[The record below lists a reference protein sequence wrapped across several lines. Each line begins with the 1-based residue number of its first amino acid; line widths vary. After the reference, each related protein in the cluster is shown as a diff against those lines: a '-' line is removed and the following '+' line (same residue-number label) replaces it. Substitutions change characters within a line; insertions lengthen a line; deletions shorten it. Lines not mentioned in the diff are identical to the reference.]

1 MSYKTI
7 LVYLSNEDQLPRL
20 MAVAKDLAARN
31 NAHLIGLHVMPGVE
45 IYPGITYPV
54 DPRVFTDLANAY
66 EVTAEACKAAFLA
79 ATKDEDFATEW
90 RRAEAGTRPVAE
102 VATENARFADLV
114 ICSQPDP
121 EHDDYATI
129 VVEQLIL
136 ESGRPVLIVP
146 TSANIKSIGVVPVL
160 AWNGSKEAC
169 RAAFDALPLIEDAKL
184 VTLLEVASRGGNGRK
199 AEMAAGDMCATLDR
213 HGVKC
218 EVNRAVAGNI
228 SVGDE
233 LLSRLADK
241 GADLLVMG
249 GYGHSRMR
257 EFVLGG
263 ATRHI
268 LHHMTVPVLMSH

>member
-1 MSYKTI
+1 MSYSTI
-7 LVYLSNEDQLPRL
+7 FVYLSNEEQTPRL
-20 MAVAKDLAARN
+20 MNVAKRLAVSN
-31 NAHLIGLHVMPGVE
+31 GAHLVGLHVTPGVE

-54 DPRVFTDLANAY
+54 DPRIFTDLANSY
-66 EVTAEACKAAFLA
+66 EKTAEDCKAAFLA
-79 ATKDEDFATEW
+79 ETDGEDFVAEW
-90 RRAEAGTRPVAE
+90 RRAEAGNRPVAE

-121 EHDDYATI
+121 DRDDYATI

-146 TSANIKSIGVVPVL
+146 TSANIKSIGDTPVL
-160 AWNGSKEAC
+160 AWNGSKESC
-169 RAAFDALPLIEDAKL
+169 RAAFDALPLLKGAKL
-184 VTLLEVASRGGNGRK
+184 VTLLEVAKRGGDGREE
-199 AEMAAGDMCATLDR
+199 EMAAGDMCATLDR

-218 EVNRAVAGNI
+218 EVNRTVAADIG
-228 SVGDE
+228 VGDE

>member
-1 MSYKTI
+1 MTYRTI
-7 LVYLSNEDQLPRL
+7 LVYLNNEDQVSRL
-20 MAVAKDLAARN
+20 TDVARMLAGPGT
-31 NAHLIGLHVMPGVE
+31 HLIGFHAVPGVE
-45 IYPGITYPV
+45 IYPGISYPV
-54 DPRVFTDLANAY
+54 DPRVFTDLASAY
-66 EVTAEACKAAFLA
+66 DETAEACRKAFTA
-79 ATKDEDFATEW
+79 ATENEDFVAEW
-90 RRAEAGTRPVAE
+90 RRADAGGRPVAE

-121 EHDDYATI
+121 DHDDYATI

-146 TSANIKSIGVVPVL
+146 YSANIKTIGEIPVI
-160 AWNGSKEAC
+160 AWNGSKESC
-169 RAAFDALPLIEDAKL
+169 RAAFDGLPLLTRAKQ
-184 VTLLEVASRGGNGRK
+184 VTVLEVASHGDSSRK
-199 AEMAAGDMCATLDR
+199 EEMMAGDMCKTLDR
-213 HGVKC
+213 HGVAC
-218 EVNRAVAGNI
+218 EVSRTVATDI

-233 LLSRLADK
+233 ILSRLADR

-268 LHHMTVPVLMSH
+268 LHNMTVPVLMSH

>member
-1 MSYKTI
+1 MTYRTI
-7 LVYLSNEDQLPRL
+7 LVYLGNEDQAPRL
-20 MAVAKDLAARN
+20 MSIAKMIAGPE
-31 NAHLIGLHVMPGVE
+31 AHVIGFHATPGVE
-45 IYPGITYPV
+45 IYPGISYPV

-66 EVTAEACKAAFLA
+66 EETAQACGTAFAAETSGEEFVS
-79 ATKDEDFATEW
+79 EW
-90 RRAEAGTRPVAE
+90 RRVEAGGRPVAE
-102 VATENARFADLV
+102 IVTENARFADLV

-121 EHDDYATI
+121 EKDDYAAI

-146 TSANIKSIGVVPVL
+146 TSANIKSIGDVPVV
-160 AWNGSKEAC
+160 AWNGSKESC
-169 RAAFDALPLIEDAKL
+169 RAAFDALPLLKGAGL
-184 VTLLEVASRGGNGRK
+184 VTLLEVASRGDSTRK
-199 AEMAAGDMCATLDR
+199 EEMMAGDMCTTLDR

-218 EVNRAVAGNI
+218 EVSRTVASDI

-233 LLSRLADK
+233 ILSRLADK

>member
-1 MSYKTI
+1 MTYRTI
-7 LVYLSNEDQLPRL
+7 LVYLSNEDQASRL
-20 MAVAKDLAARN
+20 MKVAKMIAGPDTHITGFHAT
-31 NAHLIGLHVMPGVE
+31 PGVE
-45 IYPGITYPV
+45 IYPGISYPV

-66 EVTAEACKAAFLA
+66 EETAEACKKAFLA
-79 ATKDEDFATEW
+79 ETAGEEFVAEW
-90 RRAEAGTRPVAE
+90 RRAEAGGRPVAE

-121 EHDDYATI
+121 EKDDYATI

-146 TSANIKSIGVVPVL
+146 TSANINTIGDIPVV
-160 AWNGSKEAC
+160 AWNGTKEAC
-169 RAAFDALPLIEDAKL
+169 RAAFDAMPLLAGAKL
-184 VTLLEVASRGGNGRK
+184 VTLLEVSSHGDSSRK
-199 AEMAAGDMCATLDR
+199 EEMMAGDMCTTLDR
-213 HGVKC
+213 HGIKC
-218 EVNRAVAGNI
+218 EVSRTVATDI

-233 LLSRLADK
+233 ILSRLADK